1 MSHSERD
8 PNEIN
13 RGWNLEG
20 YISELHGKDQLFDYI
35 EQLAAASN
43 SQSVLLDIGT
53 GSGLAASQIA
63 EERKGWK
70 VLGIDRVT
78 HPEVEAMLGE
88 NFQKADAS
96 QMVHILDGAVHGILA
111 VNSIAY
117 ATPEE
122 LIVIASEI

>member
-1 MSHSERD
+1 
-8 PNEIN
+8 
-13 RGWNLEG
+13 
-20 YISELHGKDQLFDYI
+20 
-35 EQLAAASN
+35 
-43 SQSVLLDIGT
+43 
-53 GSGLAASQIA
+53 
-63 EERKGWK
+63 
-70 VLGIDRVT
+70 
-78 HPEVEAMLGE
+78 MLGE